1 MSEPNRHHYLPVF
14 YLNRWAGPDG
24 RVVRYYRPHHD
35 VVASSISPK
44 FTGFEQGLYRLDG
57 YAPEAENDIEKK
69 FMARVVD
76 DPASCAMEALIER
89 DQSNLTPEF
98 RQAWTRF
105 VMSLHVRHPDNV
117 AKITQQAKAGL
128 RQSLLEDPKEYAAVR
143 RKDDPP
149 TLVEWVE
156 LNAPFILDNYGKQML
171 PAIITHQDTGDAIL
185 HMRWWTIGI
194 PDDIPDLLTCD
205 RPVFMSHGVSDER
218 CFIALPL
225 APRFAFFATRS
236 QATFD
241 RVMSR
246 DIKAIAKS
254 INETL
259 VSQAVNNVYGSSQQ
273 HHRFVQ
279 NRLRSV
285 G

>member
-1 MSEPNRHHYLPVF
+1 MSEPNRHHYVPVF
-14 YLNRWAGPDG
+14 YLNRWARPDG
-24 RVVRYYRPHHD
+24 SVVRYYRPHRE
-35 VVASSISPK
+35 VVASSITPK
-44 FTGFEQGLYRLDG
+44 FTGYERGLYRLDG

-76 DPASCAMEALIER
+76 DPASRAMEALIER
-89 DQSNLTPEF
+89 DQSKLTSEL

-105 VMSLHVRHPDNV
+105 VMSLHVRHPDNI
-117 AKITQQAKAGL
+117 ARITQQAKAGL
-128 RQSLLEDPKEYAAVR
+128 GQSLLEDPKEYAAMR

-149 TLVEWVE
+149 TLVEWAE
-156 LNAPFILDNYGKQML
+156 LNAPFILDNYGKQLL

-185 HMRWWTIGI
+185 RMRWWTISI
-194 PDDIPDLLTCD
+194 SDDIPDLLTCD

-218 CFIALPL
+218 CFIALPI
-225 APRFAFFATRS
+225 APRFAFIATRS
-236 QATFD
+236 QASFD
-241 RVMSR
+241 QVMSR

-254 INETL
+254 LNESL
-259 VSQAVNNVYGSSQQ
+259 VSQAVNNVYGSTRQ
-273 HHRFVQ
+273 HLRFVQ